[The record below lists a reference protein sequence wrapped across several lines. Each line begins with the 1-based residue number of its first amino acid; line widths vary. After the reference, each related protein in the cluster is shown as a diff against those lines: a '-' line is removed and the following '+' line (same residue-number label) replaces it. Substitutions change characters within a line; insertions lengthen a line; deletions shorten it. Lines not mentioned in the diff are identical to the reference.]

1 MGLDMH
7 LTGEKFT
14 MPDWEHP
21 ENDEMVDGFRL
32 KNRELDLGYWRK
44 HPDLH
49 GFIVQTF
56 AGGVDN
62 CQRVQLTV
70 SNIEEIISAI
80 RDDNLPPTEGFFFGK
95 SENDDEQKK
104 ETIEFLT
111 KAIEWAKVDISQEF
125 RLIYYQASW

>member
-14 MPDWEHP
+14 MPDWDNP
-21 ENDEMVDGFRL
+21 KNDEMVDGFRL

-49 GFIVQTF
+49 GYIVQTF
-56 AGGVDN
+56 AGGEDT
-62 CQRVQLTV
+62 CQRIQLTV
-70 SNIEEIISAI
+70 EEIEKIILAIEE
-80 RDDNLPPTEGFFFGK
+80 NQLPHTEGFFFGS
-95 SENDDEQKK
+95 SENDEEQKK
-104 ETIEFLT
+104 ETIEILT
-111 KAIEWAKVDISQEF
+111 KAIEWAKIDIPREY